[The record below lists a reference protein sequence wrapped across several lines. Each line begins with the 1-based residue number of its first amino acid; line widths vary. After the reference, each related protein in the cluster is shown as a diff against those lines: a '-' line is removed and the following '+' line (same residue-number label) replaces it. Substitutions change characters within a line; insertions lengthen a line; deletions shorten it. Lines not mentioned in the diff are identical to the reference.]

1 MSALASLSSVQAFVP
16 EPVPIV
22 VTRHAE
28 ESALLCGQRFFM
40 VRAGHV
46 KLHHMRRLD
55 DRLAAHLDGLSVA
68 GEAGSRAA
76 DEALANLGPGEVFT
90 SFALALDN
98 RDDRRIAHLLALAEA
113 VADVREALA
122 FAVGWVSAQSLRGI
136 VGNLLAS
143 PQALQRSIGIAACD
157 FHRVDPGDMLA
168 VAMTDPSVLLR
179 AQALQAAG
187 ECGRSDLLASC
198 VGALDDEDMACRFWA
213 ARSAVLL
220 GERQKSIPVLLDA
233 VRVPGG
239 HYRTP
244 ALSLLLKLV
253 GSTRAAPLLRS
264 LIAEPQ
270 GMRDAIRAVGVVG
283 DTHAVPWLIAQ
294 MADPMLARLAGE
306 AFTTITGIDL
316 AWNNLEI
323 KPMQGAEAADADDPE
338 AVDVAMDEDE
348 GLPWPDPVGLLSWWD
363 ANASRYPAAG
373 ERSFMGAVP
382 SWSHCLRVLRGGCQ
396 RQRAAAATY
405 LCLLRPGTQLFPTA
419 APAWRQERWLTRVPE
434 E

>member
-1 MSALASLSSVQAFVP
+1 MRAAASPSIAGAFVP
-16 EPVPIV
+16 EPVPLV

-46 KLHHMRRLD
+46 KLHHLRRLD
-55 DRLAAHLDGLSVA
+55 DRLAAHLDGLVVA

-76 DEALANLGPGEVFT
+76 DEALANLGPGEVFM

-113 VADVREALA
+113 VADAREAVAL
-122 FAVGWVSAQSLRGI
+122 AVGWVSAQSLRGI

-143 PQALQRSIGIAACD
+143 PQALLRSVGIAACD

-168 VAMTDPSVLLR
+168 SAMADPSVSLR

-187 ECGRSDLLASC
+187 DCGRSDLLANC

-220 GERQKSIPVLLDA
+220 GERNRSIPVLLDA

-244 ALSLLLKLV
+244 ALALLLKLV
-253 GSTRAAPLLRS
+253 GAARAAPLLRS
-264 LIAEPQ
+264 LFAEPQ

-294 MADPMLARLAGE
+294 MPDPLLARLAGE

-323 KPMQGAEAADADDPE
+323 KPMQGAEPSDADDPE

-348 GLPWPDPVGLLSWWD
+348 GLPWPDAAGLQSWWD
-363 ANASRYPAAG
+363 TNASRYPAAG
-373 ERSFMGAVP
+373 ERSFMGAAP
-382 SWSHCLRVLRGGCQ
+382 SWSHCQQVLRGGCQ

-405 LCLLRPGTQLFPTA
+405 LCLLRPGTQLFPTS
-419 APAWRQERWLTRVPE
+419 APAWRQERWLTRMPE